1 MVEKARAA
9 TAAVQSR
16 PWAPTAV
23 VFPGVVN
30 AEKSGY
36 DYSQELPCFNRKR
49 LEKCSIGNL
58 SRFNQLRRV
67 ERIDPN
73 TTRPWSI
80 NPLNWSGTI

>member
-9 TAAVQSR
+9 TAGVQSR

-58 SRFNQLRRV
+58 NRFNQLRRV

-73 TTRPWSI
+73 TTRP
-80 NPLNWSGTI
+80 

>member
-9 TAAVQSR
+9 TAVVQSR

-36 DYSQELPCFNRKR
+36 DYCQELPCFNRKS

-58 SRFNQLRRV
+58 NHFNQLRLR
-67 ERIDPN
+67 ELIPIQHDLGLS
-73 TTRPWSI
+73 T
-80 NPLNWSGTI
+80 L